1 MKTFKELRLEKG
13 LTLREIAKD
22 IGVTPAFVGQIES
35 GKKKGSIE
43 TIISLAK
50 LFNCSIDEMA
60 EIIFLASKSTK
71 SLMRKETNN
80 EQ

>member
-1 MKTFKELRLEKG
+1 M
-13 LTLREIAKD
+13 REIAKY

-35 GKKKGSIE
+35 GKKKGSIS

-50 LFNCSIDEMA
+50 LFNCSIDEMT

-71 SLMRKETNN
+71 SLIREETDG
-80 EQ
+80 E